1 MVHFYA
7 NNQFMPITGVQLTGR
22 FSSRVNGFGLG
33 FYNPMR

>member
-1 MVHFYA
+1 M
-7 NNQFMPITGVQLTGR
+7 QITGMRLTGR

>member
-1 MVHFYA
+1 MQIA
-7 NNQFMPITGVQLTGR
+7 GMRLTGR

>member
-1 MVHFYA
+1 M
-7 NNQFMPITGVQLTGR
+7 QTTGMRLTGR